1 VQRVAFVFCFAPD
14 ASLWWGNME
23 CETFGFRVFRYQ
35 FRSGRMLEQAL
46 THKAAEI
53 GQAVGYS
60 GGIFV

>member
-1 VQRVAFVFCFAPD
+1 
-14 ASLWWGNME
+14 ME